1 MSIGPVVT
9 RDMEDRVSLS
19 PRRSRWRLALLSAT
33 AAWATLAAAGLDAG
47 SAAAATGHGSGGAAF
62 AAATGTTTSQT
73 GTQTQPTVTFP
84 GTTPPT
90 TSPTVVA
97 PTGTAAG
104 AIVSI
109 DANSFTIQTPG
120 TGAGVINEMTDYA
133 SALTAKD
140 YPYVWGGGH
149 ARAEVASVGDPGPGH
164 NGKRKGFDCSGTVA
178 AVLAAGG
185 LWPKSQGVPND
196 AGVIRYLEQQK
207 LIASGP
213 GTGTDEVTLYDNPG
227 VHIFMNIDGRFFGTS
242 DGGGGGD
249 AAGGPGWLSDGA
261 ADALNS
267 KAFKRYHLVPAAL
280 NDSGSYLHDITFQ
293 YAGGEPGATTAVG
306 LSLGAGVKVSYAE
319 AGDGALNMGTVS
331 YTGSATV
338 SGTVTSVVSTGSQ
351 FTLKTNAGKKLTM
364 YAPDPTVTSGL
375 LPGEAVTVT
384 YTKQAAT
391 KTTPAE
397 LVVHSLT
404 VTSSAPPTA
413 TTPTGTTPTGTT
425 TTPTGITTTP
435 TGIATTPT
443 STLTTPANTGTT
455 STTAYG
461 GAATG
466 TLGTA
471 ASASG
476 GASAGGA
483 GL

>member
-1 MSIGPVVT
+1 M
-9 RDMEDRVSLS
+9 
-19 PRRSRWRLALLSAT
+19 
-33 AAWATLAAAGLDAG
+33 AAWATLAVAGLDAVG
-47 SAAAATGHGSGGAAF
+47 ATAATAHGSGGVGF
-62 AAATGTTTSQT
+62 AAATGTSTSQT
-73 GTQTQPTVTFP
+73 VTQTEPTVTFP

-90 TSPTVVA
+90 TSPTVVT
-97 PTGTAAG
+97 PTGSATG

-120 TGAGVINEMTDYA
+120 TSAGVINEMTDYA
-133 SALTAKD
+133 SALAARD

-185 LWPKSQGVPND
+185 LWPKGQGVPND
-196 AGVIRYLEQQK
+196 AGVIHYLQQRG
-207 LIASGP
+207 LIAKGP
-213 GTGTDEVTLYDNPG
+213 GTGPYEVTLYDDPG

-249 AAGGPGWLSDGA
+249 TAGGPGWLSDGA
-261 ADALNS
+261 ADALNP
-267 KAFKRYHLVPAAL
+267 KRFTRYHLVPAAIR
-280 NDSGSYLHDITFQ
+280 DSSSYLHDITFQ
-293 YAGGEPGATTAVG
+293 YAGGASGLTTAVG
-306 LSLGAGVKVSYAE
+306 LSLGAGVKVSYAD
-319 AGDGALNMGTVS
+319 AGDGALNMGTVT

-338 SGTVTSVVSTGSQ
+338 SGTVTNVVSTGSQ
-351 FTLKTNAGKKLTM
+351 FTLRTNAGKSLTL
-364 YAPDPTVTSGL
+364 YAPDPSLTSGL
-375 LPGEAVTVT
+375 LPGESVTVT

-391 KTTPAE
+391 KTAAAA

-404 VTSSAPPTA
+404 VTSGPPTS
-413 TTPTGTTPTGTT
+413 TSTTPTGTT
-425 TTPTGITTTP
+425 TTPTNTT
-435 TGIATTPT
+435 TTPT
-443 STLTTPANTGTT
+443 STTTTPTSTATTPVNTGTT
-455 STTAYG
+455 TTYG

-466 TLGTA
+466 GTGTIGTA

-476 GASAGGA
+476 AASAGGA

>member
-1 MSIGPVVT
+1 MVT
-9 RDMEDRVSLS
+9 RVREDRVSLT
-19 PRRSRWRLALLSAT
+19 PRRNRRRLAVLGCAT
-33 AAWATLAAAGLDAG
+33 AAWAALAAAGLDAG
-47 SAAAATGHGSGGAAF
+47 SAAAATAHGSGGAAF
-62 AAATGTTTSQT
+62 AAATGTSTSQT
-73 GTQTQPTVTFP
+73 GTQTEPTVTFP
-84 GTTPPT
+84 GTTAPTSPPT

-97 PTGTAAG
+97 PTGAATG

-120 TGAGVINEMTDYA
+120 AAVGVINEMTDYA

-164 NGKRKGFDCSGTVA
+164 NGKRKGFDCSGAVA

-196 AGVIRYLEQQK
+196 AGVIRYLEQRGV
-207 LIASGP
+207 IAAGP
-213 GTGTDEVTLYDNPG
+213 GTGTSEVTLYDNPG

-242 DGGGGGD
+242 DGGNGGD
-249 AAGGPGWLSDGA
+249 PAGGPGWLSDGA

-280 NDSGSYLHDITFQ
+280 KDSGSYLHDITFQ
-293 YAGGEPGATTAVG
+293 YAGGESGATTAVG

-319 AGDGALNMGTVS
+319 AGDGALNMGTVT

-351 FTLKTNAGKKLTM
+351 FTLQTNAGKRLTM
-364 YAPDPTVTSGL
+364 YAPNPTVTSGL
-375 LPGEAVTVT
+375 LPGEAVTVN

-404 VTSSAPPTA
+404 VISTAPPTS
-413 TTPTGTTPTGTT
+413 TTPTGTATTPTGTT
-425 TTPTGITTTP
+425 TTPTSTT
-435 TGIATTPT
+435 TTPT
-443 STLTTPANTGTT
+443 STLTTPINTGTT
-455 STTAYG
+455 IAG
-461 GAATG
+461 GAPAGGTS

-471 ASASG
+471 ASAS
-476 GASAGGA
+476 SAGGA
-483 GL
+483 GGAGL